1 MMTTGVLRERRSRL
15 PLLLILL
22 AVAVAVTGC
31 ASDRNGGPG
40 VPPATTEAATDLVS
54 CLIAQGWDVT
64 ANPDGSYLAAVPSDQ
79 MDRFQADEA
88 ECIEMFRFDEPV
100 TQTQAETFFD
110 ALLDA
115 AECVRELGYHVDDP
129 PSRRFA
135 VEEIQKPIIDLGWD
149 PYEQPK
155 FTASHEEMN
164 EVYLTCP
171 PPSLY

>member
-1 MMTTGVLRERRSRL
+1 MRTTGALAGRRSRL
-15 PLLLILL
+15 PLLLVLL
-22 AVAVAVTGC
+22 AVTVMAC
-31 ASDRNGGPG
+31 ASDRNGAPG
-40 VPPATTEAATDLVS
+40 APPAATEAPTDLVS

-79 MDRFQADEA
+79 VDRFQAAEA
-88 ECIEMFRFDEPV
+88 ECIEMFRLDEPV
-100 TQTQAETFFD
+100 TESQAEAFFD

-129 PSRRFA
+129 PSRRSA

-164 EVYLTCP
+164 EVYLACP